1 MTEDDREREH
11 DRFAE
16 LRRAESPALRDE
28 LIEEHL
34 WLARHCARRFAGKGE
49 ARDDLEQVA
58 SLALVKAVDR
68 FDPSFGVRFSTFA
81 VPTITGELRRHFR
94 DRTWSV
100 RVTRRLK
107 DLHLELKAA
116 NELLSQ
122 DLGRAPTMDE
132 LAESLDVTVDEV
144 LEALEAGASYRAT
157 SLTVGGTEDA
167 EHDPGFDDEQLGSTG
182 ARVALAEAM
191 RTLPDRERRVVY
203 LRFYLGLSQS
213 EIAEQVGVS
222 QVHVSRILRASL
234 SQLEEQLG
242 SSDLLDE

>member
-1 MTEDDREREH
+1 
-11 DRFAE
+11 
-16 LRRAESPALRDE
+16 
-28 LIEEHL
+28 
-34 WLARHCARRFAGKGE
+34 
-49 ARDDLEQVA
+49 
-58 SLALVKAVDR
+58 
-68 FDPSFGVRFSTFA
+68 
-81 VPTITGELRRHFR
+81 
-94 DRTWSV
+94 
-100 RVTRRLK
+100 
-107 DLHLELKAA
+107 
-116 NELLSQ
+116 
-122 DLGRAPTMDE
+122 MDE

-242 SSDLLDE
+242 SADLLDE